1 MTETKLTAIIRQVD
15 NFPALP
21 ATVNKV
27 MTLTGDPESTAQD
40 LMRAILPDQSMC
52 ATILK
57 IANSAFFGIP
67 RQVATMEKAV
77 VVLGFN
83 EIRNI
88 VLGKAV
94 FTSFQKLQKQ
104 NKESTDLFWEHSFTC
119 GLAAKIIAEHLHYP
133 ASELFIAGLIHDIG
147 KLAMLM
153 TFPQDYMLLFEL
165 AEPHR
170 FRTVSHEYDQ
180 YSTSHDEIGMRI
192 LKRWLFPEKLLMAT
206 GFHHHP
212 EHAPSDKMFPIIV
225 QLADMLSLMHC
236 SPDRPKSADVVTIF
250 ENFIPEN
257 KELWQANGLPWQPEQ
272 LGEWYLLLQEQR
284 KRDQAILDIMMSQ

>member
-1 MTETKLTAIIRQVD
+1 MTESKLNAIIRQVD

-27 MTLTGDPESTAQD
+27 MTITGDPESTAND

-57 IANSAFFGIP
+57 IANSAFFGMP
-67 RQVATMEKAV
+67 RQVATIEKAV
-77 VVLGFN
+77 VILGFN

-88 VLGKAV
+88 VLSKAV
-94 FTSFQKLQKQ
+94 FTSFKKLQKQ

-119 GLAAKIIAEHLHYP
+119 GLAAKIIAEDLHYP

-165 AEPHR
+165 SEPHR
-170 FRTVSHEYDQ
+170 FRTIIHEHEE

-192 LKRWLFPEKLLMAT
+192 LKRWLFPEQLLIST
-206 GFHHHP
+206 GYHHRP
-212 EHAPSDKMFPIIV
+212 EHAPAEKVFPVIV

-236 SPDRPKSADVVTIF
+236 SPDRLEPDDITTIF
-250 ENFIPEN
+250 EDFIPESGD
-257 KELWQANGLPWQPEQ
+257 LWRANGLPWQPEQ
-272 LGEWYLLLQEQR
+272 LGKWFKKLQEQR
-284 KRDQAILDIMMSQ
+284 KRDQSILDIMMSQ